1 MLLLVKINPG
11 HSADMVMIDNV
22 TSYLCLGNGMYGITY
37 KDPNQNNQLF
47 DIVIKHV
54 AEIKEVRL

>member
-1 MLLLVKINPG
+1 MLLLIKIEKG

-37 KDPNQNNQLF
+37 KDPKQNYELF
-47 DIVIKHV
+47 DIIIKHV
-54 AEIKEVRL
+54 AEIKEVR